1 MKTNISIELSDEE
14 RLNLGKKYY
23 KKKKMITR
31 YDLNELVK
39 KYIYDVLEA
48 TPPTA
53 QEQKQDPLLA
63 REWSSLSQL
72 KDHLLREGQT
82 IITHFDGFQIVV
94 KDKDGYHYSYILDPT
109 GLHKLKTKDARPK
122 NYDR

>member
-1 MKTNISIELSDEE
+1 MKTNISIELTDEE

-53 QEQKQDPLLA
+53 QEQKIKKSIF
-63 REWSSLSQL
+63 WN
-72 KDHLLREGQT
+72 
-82 IITHFDGFQIVV
+82 THN
-94 KDKDGYHYSYILDPT
+94 SYRTLFE
-109 GLHKLKTKDARPK
+109 
-122 NYDR
+122 YW